1 MKEEFIMEVKKGRW
15 EDWEKDYLFKHYDT
29 STAAELAT
37 HLGRSK
43 TSIIEQKRKLKLKKN
58 KKQLNPQDV
67 NAMIAEHRKIK
78 ENTSMQDLDEAQ
90 ERRFW
95 LNELESSPGWKQCI
109 VMFDDNE
116 MDVYRNKYVE
126 TMMTLETVTEIEK
139 GSIHIM
145 ISSMIRLDR
154 YQQLEKEYRDMSQG
168 GDTEAAGKAMS
179 LHREIKDTVE
189 MYMKA
194 EDTLN
199 ASRKQRIKE
208 EGDQRLNLIE
218 LLKELD
224 SKEARDKLGREADAL
239 KHIQNL
245 EDKRLK
251 DGGYIK

>member
-1 MKEEFIMEVKKGRW
+1 MELKKGRW

-29 STAAELAT
+29 NTAEELAT

-43 TSIIEQKRKLKLKKN
+43 TSIIEMKRKLGLKKN
-58 KKQLNPQDV
+58 KKQLKPEDV
-67 NAMIAEHRKIK
+67 NAMMAKHRDIQ
-78 ENTSMQDLDEAQ
+78 ESNSVQDLDEAQ
-90 ERRFW
+90 QRRFW
-95 LNELESSPGWKQCI
+95 INELEKSAKWGQCKA
-109 VMFDDNE
+109 MFDENE
-116 MDVYRNKYVE
+116 LNVYRNKYVE

-145 ISSMIRLDR
+145 ISSEIRMDR
-154 YQQLEKEYRDMSQG
+154 YQQLEKEYRDMAEG
-168 GDTEAAGKAMS
+168 GDPEAAGKAIS
-179 LHREIKDTVE
+179 LHKEIRDSVE

-224 SKEARDKLGREADAL
+224 TADAREKLGREADAL
-239 KHIQNL
+239 KHIQAL
-245 EDKRLK
+245 EGKRLK
-251 DGGYIK
+251 DGRFIR

>member
-1 MKEEFIMEVKKGRW
+1 MEAKKGRW

-29 STAAELAT
+29 STAAELAA

-43 TSIIEQKRKLKLKKN
+43 SSIIEQKRKLKLKKN
-58 KKQLNPQDV
+58 KKGLKAEEV
-67 NAMIAEHRKIK
+67 NAMMAKHREVT
-78 ENTSMQDLDEAQ
+78 ENTSVQNLEEAQ
-90 ERRFW
+90 QRRYW
-95 LNELESSPGWKQCI
+95 LNQLQESAAWKQCV

-116 MDVYRNKYVE
+116 LDVYRNKYVE

-154 YQQLEKEYRDMSQG
+154 YQQLEKEYRDMSEG
-168 GDTEAAGKAMS
+168 GDPEAAGKAIS

-189 MYMKA
+189 MYMKS

-208 EGDQRLNLIE
+208 EGDQRLNVLELI
-218 LLKELD
+218 KELD
-224 SKEARDKLGREADAL
+224 SKDARDKLGREADAL
-239 KHIQNL
+239 KHIQSL

-251 DGGYIK
+251 DGGFIR